1 MELVQEEEK
10 VGGKTAR
17 TGFVALSNYGFRNVM
32 LVEGVVKWKKTEFGS
47 KESGLNR
54 G

>member
-1 MELVQEEEK
+1 MNI
-10 VGGKTAR
+10 VGILPLKMGGCTH
-17 TGFVALSNYGFRNVM
+17 VM